1 MRKKTKGIVA
11 FGLSASMVLALI
23 PHMNTYA
30 DTETMDVVKQSEFA
44 DKNLYA
50 IVKQIGDTNG
60 DGILTREE
68 AENITYLDFSREG
81 ITIDDFTGL
90 TNLKNLTSV
99 DLYINDDKSV
109 GNFVDNVYDKSK
121 ITYISV
127 EGREISDAQFNRIA
141 ELENLTSLAVGLE
154 DGSVICNPD
163 LKFNDKIEV
172 LRVKCSG
179 DFSVDY
185 LKYFSSIENLF
196 IYGGYLKETDKL
208 NDYEHLNGL
217 HISVYNSDCDS
228 IIVPDSV
235 KDLSLEFYNNTDVE
249 VDINNSDLEFLS
261 LIRCKNIDLSKIE
274 QMSSLSQL
282 HLDNCTIKDDK
293 DSIDFTKMR
302 SYTIFY

>member
-50 IVKQIGDTNG
+50 FVKNAGDVNG

-109 GNFVDNVYDKSK
+109 GNFVDNVYEKSK

-163 LKFNDKIEV
+163 LKFNDKIEA

-235 KDLSLEFYNNTDVE
+235 KDLSWNFIITL
-249 VDINNSDLEFLS
+249 
-261 LIRCKNIDLSKIE
+261 
-274 QMSSLSQL
+274 M
-282 HLDNCTIKDDK
+282 
-293 DSIDFTKMR
+293 
-302 SYTIFY
+302 